1 MKKSHLATALA
12 VLLGANAAQAATY
25 EFEDLIDDWSILG
38 FPSGT
43 AVITEGHPF
52 TYTHDIN
59 QEVNFAAGDQVV
71 EAFLELDFTNDLT
84 DDHGSFLKLKWD
96 FREYVTVGFNGTTWE
111 NLGEV
116 DNGQYE
122 LVLNVDWLN
131 DDGLLDVTINVEGG
145 SDMMSAQAILGKASV
160 GGGHGHH
167 GKKEI
172 PAIAWLDHSRLYG
185 TAKTPEVSVP
195 EPSSVALLG
204 LGLLGLGMARRR
216 KQA

>member
-1 MKKSHLATALA
+1 MKKSHLVTALA
-12 VLLGANAAQAATY
+12 VLLSANAAQAATY
-25 EFEDLIDDWSILG
+25 DFEDLIDDWSILG

-96 FREYVTVGFNGTTWE
+96 FREYVTVGFDGANWVDI
-111 NLGEV
+111 GEV
-116 DNGQYE
+116 DNGTYE

-131 DDGLLDVTINVEGG
+131 DDGLLDVTINVTGG
-145 SDMMSAQAILGKASV
+145 SDMMSSQAILGKASK
-160 GGGHGHH
+160 GGKGHH
-167 GKKEI
+167 DKEI
-172 PAIAWLDHSRLYG
+172 PAVAWLDHSRLYG